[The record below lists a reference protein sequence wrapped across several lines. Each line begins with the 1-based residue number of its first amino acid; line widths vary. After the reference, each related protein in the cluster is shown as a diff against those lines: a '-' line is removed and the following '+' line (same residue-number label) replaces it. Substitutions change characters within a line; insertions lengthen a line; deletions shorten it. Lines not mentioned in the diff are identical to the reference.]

1 MNVPKSGKTQAFLPA
16 GYQMN
21 DKDHKI
27 KKYREI
33 KALLAESLLEDFP
46 QAEGDEIDAMVT
58 HWLQS
63 QHQETPFLTR
73 SMRDHC
79 IALLQPPPTRASR
92 PRGVKEASEPYQ
104 TRFPI
109 EWEDI
114 PFPPIEHPEFT
125 FIDLFAGIGGFR
137 IAMQELGGKCVFSS
151 EWDPYAKTTYE
162 ANFGEVPYGDI
173 RKISEL
179 DIPDH
184 DILCA
189 GFPCQPFS
197 LAGVSARNSLNAAHG
212 FACETQG
219 TLFFDIARIMK
230 AKRPRIAFLENVKNI
245 VSHDGGKTFSVIK
258 NTIESLG
265 YSFSPKLIDSS
276 PLVPQ
281 KRVRC
286 YMVCIRDDQREFD
299 FPVIEGPP
307 LALKT
312 ILEPNVDPSFTISEK
327 LWTGHQRRTKR
338 NLARGTGF
346 SAFRADL
353 DKPSNTIVARYGK
366 DGKECLIPQGR
377 KNPRMLTPRECARLQ
392 GFPESFKIPV
402 AKTSAYRQFGNSVAV
417 PVIRRIAVE
426 IARHLRS
433 RS

>member
-1 MNVPKSGKTQAFLPA
+1 MPSYKELKL
-16 GYQMN
+16 
-21 DKDHKI
+21 
-27 KKYREI
+27 
-33 KALLAESLLEDFP
+33 LLAESLLEAFP
-46 QAEGDEIDAMVT
+46 QAEGDEVDAMVT
-58 HWLQS
+58 HWLQA
-63 QHQETPFLTR
+63 QDQKPPFLTS

-79 IALLQPPPTRASR
+79 IALLQPQPIRPSR
-92 PRGVKEASEPYQ
+92 PKWMKESTEPYQ
-104 TRFPI
+104 MKFPVD
-109 EWEDI
+109 WEDI
-114 PFPPIEHPEFT
+114 PFPPVNNPRFT

-137 IAMQELGGKCVFSS
+137 LAMQELGGKCVFSS
-151 EWDPYAKTTYE
+151 EWDSYAKATYE

-173 RKISEL
+173 RKISEE
-179 DIPDH
+179 DIPEH

-197 LAGVSARNSLNAAHG
+197 LAGVSARNSLNTAHG

-230 AKRPRIAFLENVKNI
+230 AKKPKIALLENVKNI
-245 VSHDGGKTFSVIK
+245 VGHDSGKTFSVIK
-258 NTIESLG
+258 NTIESIG
-265 YSFSPKLIDSS
+265 YSFSSKLIDAS

-281 KRVRC
+281 KRIRC
-286 YMVCIRDDQREFD
+286 YMVCIRDDKRGFD
-299 FPVIEGPP
+299 FPIIEGPP
-307 LALKT
+307 LALRT

-327 LWTGHQRRTKR
+327 LWTGHQRRTQR
-338 NLARGTGF
+338 NLDRGTGF
-346 SAFRADL
+346 SAFRANL

-392 GFPESFKIPV
+392 GFPESFQIPA

-417 PVIRRIAVE
+417 PVVRRIATE
-426 IARHLRS
+426 LAKILRS